1 MLVLLCKYYNYRTVA
16 KVLSTPGMWKL
27 LGWPWL
33 THFVVL
39 VGLKHAWT
47 WSSVFSFCVRW
58 AWSTCQLLRYF
69 CCPSAYVWLNNELWK
84 WLGVRQLLCRFS
96 WLLNWTLNSF
106 EMGKWYIVVMSQLCC
121 KGHDALCWLVIVSG
135 AISLHLGPQ
144 MMQYHRWPV
153 CDFVLTSFDLI
164 NKAKAE
170 WENYFLWSVVWS

>member
-1 MLVLLCKYYNYRTVA
+1 
-16 KVLSTPGMWKL
+16 
-27 LGWPWL
+27 
-33 THFVVL
+33 
-39 VGLKHAWT
+39 
-47 WSSVFSFCVRW
+47 
-58 AWSTCQLLRYF
+58 
-69 CCPSAYVWLNNELWK
+69 
-84 WLGVRQLLCRFS
+84 
-96 WLLNWTLNSF
+96 LLNWTLNSF

-170 WENYFLWSVVWS
+170 